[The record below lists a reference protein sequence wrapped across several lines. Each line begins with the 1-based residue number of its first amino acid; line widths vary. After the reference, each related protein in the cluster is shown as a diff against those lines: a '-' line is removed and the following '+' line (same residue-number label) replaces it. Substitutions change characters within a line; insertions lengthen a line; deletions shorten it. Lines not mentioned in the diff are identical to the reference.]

1 MPSKVNPMKEPVIQ
15 KVTLNIGVGQG
26 GEKLEKAVTLLNRI
40 TGERVVK
47 TKTMKR
53 IPAFGVRPKLLLGAK
68 VNVRGPPALE
78 LLERALE
85 AVDRQLKE
93 SNFDQVGNLS
103 FGVRDY
109 SDLPGM
115 KYDPQIG
122 VFGMDVCVTI
132 GRRGYRVKKRQRK
145 QAKVGSSHILTKVE
159 SIKFMKDKFKAQVVG
174 KREESE

>member
-1 MPSKVNPMKEPVIQ
+1 MPNKAKPNPMRQPRVE

-26 GEKLEKAVTLLNRI
+26 GEKLEKAVTLLNQI
-40 TGERVVK
+40 TGEQVIK

-68 VNVRGPPALE
+68 VTVRGQAAEAL
-78 LLERALE
+78 LDRALQ

-93 SNFDQVGNLS
+93 SNFDQTGNLS

-115 KYDPQIG
+115 KYDPQLG

-132 GRRGYRVKKRQRK
+132 GRPGYRVKRRGTKRAR
-145 QAKVGSSHILTKVE
+145 VGNRHILSKTE
-159 SIKFMKDKFKAQVVG
+159 SIEILHASMLFLAFF
-174 KREESE
+174 S